1 MSNEGSPV
9 EKKKRKFSS
18 LILGAVAV
26 LAVMGI
32 SISLYTLFMSKE
44 NTPAPEPAATVEGPY
59 LIYGPHDFTVNLSD
73 DGQRRYLKVT
83 MALGYE
89 EKKLLKELEQ
99 RSVQIR
105 DLIIEVLRNRSADD
119 VENGKGTTALRT
131 DLIAEINEILSK
143 GTIKEIY
150 FTDFL
155 VQ

>member
-1 MSNEGSPV
+1 LSNEGSPG

-32 SISLYTLFMSKE
+32 SISLYTFFMSKE
-44 NTPAPEPAATVEGPY
+44 NTPAPETAATVDGPY
-59 LIYGPHDFTVNLSD
+59 LIYGPQDFTVNLSD
-73 DGQRRYLKVT
+73 GAQRRYLKVT

-89 EKKLLKELEQ
+89 EKKLAKELEQ

-131 DLIAEINEILSK
+131 DLIAKINEILSK